1 MADPWNQGPQTSTV
15 RATREVS
22 EVGKLCLLVIGEG
35 IHATYLLPESGT
47 VLIGRQPG
55 CDVVIDHLSISRRH
69 AQLRMGPTMTI
80 EDLGSAN
87 GTRVRGEWIQPGVAT
102 PFGASDALDIGSM
115 IAIVQHRSQPLRSW
129 RLWSHGYFEA
139 RLGEECTR
147 AERTG
152 ESFVLAQL
160 HCGAVPPAIVEDTLA
175 DVLRPTDI
183 VGSYAPGEYE
193 VLMTETSPVQ
203 AEHIVARVVSALGQ
217 RSARCRVGVACY
229 PQDGRAPDSLLAAAR
244 GAAVGGRRI
253 EGAAGNLIVTEGA
266 MQQLHRVVERV
277 AAGTISILI
286 LGETGVGKEV
296 MAEAV
301 HKLSPRADQPFLR
314 LNCAAL
320 SESLLESELFGHE
333 RGAFTGAV
341 QAKPGLLETAHG
353 GTVFID
359 EVGELP
365 ISIQVK
371 LLRVIETRQV
381 LRVGA
386 LKARPIDVR
395 FVAATNRD
403 LEAEIERGM
412 FRQDLFFRLNGI
424 SLVIPPLRQRV
435 GEIAGLARGFAVEVS
450 RQAGD
455 IRVPPIAP
463 EAMAMLERYSWP
475 GNIRELRNVIERA
488 VLLCAGGPIG
498 LEHLPVEKMRA
509 TMTQRPAAP
518 RSEPP
523 PPPAAPP
530 PPAPPP
536 GPPADLAE
544 PGAPPGVPHETVADI
559 RREMDA
565 LERDRILRVLNACG
579 SNQTEAARVL
589 GLSRRAL
596 VNRLDAWG
604 VARPRKRAKP

>member
-1 MADPWNQGPQTSTV
+1 MANPSNHGPQTSTV
-15 RATREVS
+15 RATRETS
-22 EVGKLCLLVIGEG
+22 EAGKLCLLIIGEG
-35 IHATYLLPESGT
+35 IYATHLLPESGT

-69 AQLRMGPTMTI
+69 AQLRMGPPMSI

-87 GTRVRGEWIQPGVAT
+87 GTRVRGEWIKPGVAT
-102 PFGASDALDIGSM
+102 PFDASDAVDIGAM
-115 IAIVQHRSQPLRSW
+115 IAIVQHWIKPLRSW

-139 RLGEECTR
+139 RLGEECAR
-147 AERTG
+147 AERTS
-152 ESFVLAQL
+152 ESFVLAQI
-160 HCGAVPPAIVEDTLA
+160 HCASAPPTVVEETLA
-175 DVLRPTDI
+175 DLLQPSDI
-183 VGSYAPGEYE
+183 VGLYAPGEYE

-203 AEHIVARVVSALGQ
+203 AEHVVARVVSALAQ
-217 RSARCRVGVACY
+217 RGARSRVGVACY
-229 PQDGRAPDSLLAAAR
+229 PQHGRAPDSLLAAAR
-244 GAAVGGRRI
+244 AAATGGRRV
-253 EGAAGNLIVTEGA
+253 EGATGALVVTDGA

-277 AAGTISILI
+277 AAGTISVLI

-296 MAEAV
+296 LAETV
-301 HKLSPRADQPFLR
+301 HKLSPRAVHPFLR

-341 QAKPGLLETAHG
+341 QAKPGLLETAQG

-359 EVGELP
+359 EIGELP
-365 ISIQVK
+365 VSIQVK

-386 LKARPIDVR
+386 LKTRPIDVR

-403 LEAEIERGM
+403 LEVEIERGT

-424 SLVIPPLRQRV
+424 SLVIPPLRERV
-435 GEIAGLARGFAVEVS
+435 GEIAGLARGFAAEVS
-450 RQAGD
+450 RLAGEP
-455 IRVPPIAP
+455 RVPAIAP

-488 VLLCAGGPIG
+488 VLLCAGGPIS

-509 TMTQRPAAP
+509 TMTQRAAGAA
-518 RSEPP
+518 RSEPLVP
-523 PPPAAPP
+523 GSPAASSSPARADPLAPPALPR
-530 PPAPPP
+530 
-536 GPPADLAE
+536 DQ
-544 PGAPPGVPHETVADI
+544 TVADI

-565 LERDRILRVLNACG
+565 LERERILVVLNTCG
-579 SNQTEAARVL
+579 GNQTEAARVL
-589 GLSRRAL
+589 GMSRRAL

-604 VARPRKRAKP
+604 VARPRKRPRP

>member
-22 EVGKLCLLVIGEG
+22 EVGKLCLLIIGDG
-35 IHATYLLPESGT
+35 IHATYLLPGSGT

-69 AQLRMGPTMTI
+69 AQLRMGPAMSI

-87 GTRVRGEWIQPGVAT
+87 GTRVRGEWIRPGVPA

-115 IAIVQHRSQPLRSW
+115 IAIVQHRSQPLRAW

-160 HCGAVPPAIVEDTLA
+160 HCAAVPPAIVEDTLA

-193 VLMTETSPVQ
+193 VLMTEISSVQ

-217 RSARCRVGVACY
+217 RAARCRVGVACY

-244 GAAVGGRRI
+244 GVAIGGPRV
-253 EGAAGNLIVTEGA
+253 EGATGNLIVTEGA

-277 AAGTISILI
+277 AAGT
-286 LGETGVGKEV
+286 
-296 MAEAV
+296 
-301 HKLSPRADQPFLR
+301 
-314 LNCAAL
+314 
-320 SESLLESELFGHE
+320 
-333 RGAFTGAV
+333 
-341 QAKPGLLETAHG
+341 
-353 GTVFID
+353 
-359 EVGELP
+359 
-365 ISIQVK
+365 
-371 LLRVIETRQV
+371 
-381 LRVGA
+381 
-386 LKARPIDVR
+386 
-395 FVAATNRD
+395 
-403 LEAEIERGM
+403 
-412 FRQDLFFRLNGI
+412 
-424 SLVIPPLRQRV
+424 
-435 GEIAGLARGFAVEVS
+435 
-450 RQAGD
+450 
-455 IRVPPIAP
+455 
-463 EAMAMLERYSWP
+463 
-475 GNIRELRNVIERA
+475 
-488 VLLCAGGPIG
+488 
-498 LEHLPVEKMRA
+498 
-509 TMTQRPAAP
+509 P
-518 RSEPP
+518 RSESPP
-523 PPPAAPP
+523 PPPAPVPP
-530 PPAPPP
+530 PPAPAPP
-536 GPPADLAE
+536 PDRAE
-544 PGAPPGVPHETVADI
+544 PSAPPGLPHETVADI

-565 LERDRILRVLNACG
+565 LERDRILRVLSACG

-604 VARPRKRAKP
+604 VARPRKRLKP